1 MDLDETSCDCQSCLG
16 SKYFTRFIALSRGL
30 RLLTTLTR
38 IKCFLPINHERMDID
53 GSWWN
58 FVRWSVL
65 GSKCFTRFIAFS
77 RGLRPL
83 TTLARIKCFLPINH
97 ERINRSWWYLH
108 ILLILMRRWSWHKV
122 KVTRSKVKVIYV
134 SMWKYSLGYSSWTNE
149 WILMKL
155 CELVS
160 YA

>member
-1 MDLDETSCDCQSCLG
+1 MDLDDTYTYDRYWWDLKVDTRSRSQGQRSRSYTVICENIVWAITHEQTNESWWSFVNWWVMLRGKIFDQIYCVHAQAKLG
-16 SKYFTRFIALSRGL
+16 ATPV
-30 RLLTTLTR
+30 R
-38 IKCFLPINHERMDID
+38 IKCFLPINHEWLD
-53 GSWWN
+53 G
-58 FVRWSVL
+58 
-65 GSKCFTRFIAFS
+65 
-77 RGLRPL
+77 
-83 TTLARIKCFLPINH
+83 
-97 ERINRSWWYLH
+97 SWWYLH
-108 ILLILMRRWSWHKV
+108 IWLILMRRWSWHKV